1 MEKIISDMIEQA
13 EASEDLE
20 LLEYARRLVEELAD
34 TINCP
39 SNWRNI
45 GEQLAQKYKDNDW
58 VYSYMQLYTMRVNL

>member
-13 EASEDLE
+13 EVNEDLE

-58 VYSYMQLYTMRVNL
+58 VYSYMQLYYYEG

>member
-13 EASEDLE
+13 EANEDLE

-58 VYSYMQLYTMRVNL
+58 VCSYMQLYYYEG

>member
-13 EASEDLE
+13 EANEDLE

-45 GEQLAQKYKDNDW
+45 GEQLAQKYKGNDW
-58 VYSYMQLYTMRVNL
+58 VYGYMQLYYYEG

>member
-13 EASEDLE
+13 EANEDLE

-58 VYSYMQLYTMRVNL
+58 VYSYMQLYYYED

>member
-13 EASEDLE
+13 EANEDLE

-34 TINCP
+34 TINCT

-58 VYSYMQLYTMRVNL
+58 VYGYMQLYYYES

>member
-13 EASEDLE
+13 EANEDLE
-20 LLEYARRLVEELAD
+20 LLEYTRRLVEELAD

-58 VYSYMQLYTMRVNL
+58 VYGYMQLYYYEG

>member
-13 EASEDLE
+13 EANEDLE

-45 GEQLAQKYKDNDW
+45 GKQLAQKYKDNDW
-58 VYSYMQLYTMRVNL
+58 VYSYMQLYYYEG

>member
-13 EASEDLE
+13 EENEDLE

-58 VYSYMQLYTMRVNL
+58 VYSYMQLYYYEG

>member
-13 EASEDLE
+13 EANEDLE

-45 GEQLAQKYKDNDW
+45 GEQLAQKCKDNDW
-58 VYSYMQLYTMRVNL
+58 VYSNMQLYYYEG

>member
-39 SNWRNI
+39 SNLRNI

-58 VYSYMQLYTMRVNL
+58 VYSYMQLYYYEG

>member
-1 MEKIISDMIEQA
+1 MEKIISNMIEQA
-13 EASEDLE
+13 EVNEDLE

-45 GEQLAQKYKDNDW
+45 GEHLSQKYKDNDW
-58 VYSYMQLYTMRVNL
+58 VYGYMQLYYYEG

>member
-1 MEKIISDMIEQA
+1 M
-13 EASEDLE
+13 
-20 LLEYARRLVEELAD
+20 EELAD

-58 VYSYMQLYTMRVNL
+58 VYSYMQLYYYEG

>member
-58 VYSYMQLYTMRVNL
+58 VYSYMQLYYYEG

>member
-13 EASEDLE
+13 EANEDLE
-20 LLEYARRLVEELAD
+20 LLEYVRRLVEELAD

-58 VYSYMQLYTMRVNL
+58 VYSYMQLYYYEG

>member
-13 EASEDLE
+13 EANEDLE

-45 GEQLAQKYKDNDW
+45 GEQLVQKYKYNDW
-58 VYSYMQLYTMRVNL
+58 VYSYMQLYYYEG

>member
-13 EASEDLE
+13 EANEDLE

-39 SNWRNI
+39 SNWRNV

-58 VYSYMQLYTMRVNL
+58 VYSYMQLYYYEG

>member
-1 MEKIISDMIEQA
+1 MEIIISDMIEQA
-13 EASEDLE
+13 EANEDLE

-39 SNWRNI
+39 GNWRNI

-58 VYSYMQLYTMRVNL
+58 VYGYMQLYYYEG

>member
-13 EASEDLE
+13 EANEDLE

-58 VYSYMQLYTMRVNL
+58 VYSYMQLYYYEG